1 MSVQPSAPP
10 EAQLIQQHREAAE
23 PPVSRRQA
31 ALKAGL
37 SPSQWSD
44 VERGSK
50 KAGQGTVVPVRATA
64 ETLARMAQAVGAT
77 ASDLAAAGRQD
88 AATLLTSLDQQR
100 ELGRRLA
107 AIPGVGA
114 TARHLLPSA
123 EFTELLPAVAASL
136 DHINGSALPDAAR
149 RDLTQWFLSNL
160 INDVTRRH
168 TELLL
173 LLRIAGSASATGQ

>member
-1 MSVQPSAPP
+1 MSVQLPAPP
-10 EAQLIQQHREAAE
+10 EAQLIQRQREAAD
-23 PPVSRRQA
+23 PPLSRRQA
-31 ALKAGL
+31 AARAGI

-88 AATLLTSLDQQR
+88 AANLLANLDHQQ
-100 ELGRRLA
+100 ELSRRLA

-114 TARHLLPSA
+114 TARYLLPGA
-123 EFTELLPAVAASL
+123 EFTELLPAIAASVGRI
-136 DHINGSALPDAAR
+136 DASSLPDAAK
-149 RDLTQWFLSNL
+149 RDLTGWLVSNL

-173 LLRIAGSASATGQ
+173 LLRIATGTPAS